1 MGEPLMPQGLLRI
14 YLIVHQKNNRLKP
27 QMAKA
32 MVYI

>member
-1 MGEPLMPQGLLRI
+1 MGEPLMPQGLLRT
-14 YLIVHQKNNRLKP
+14 YLLVHQKNNRLKP